1 MTFCL
6 SLVKTMSACV
16 FRGKSHELLF
26 GAAVECLQR
35 GAAVMERPW
44 GGLTCMGPVV
54 VLHGGQVEE
63 GVVAGRPGTLVR
75 LLPVVQFLVVVQS
88 PFFTEGALAQVT
100 LVLPGGTEEERC

>member
-26 GAAVECLQR
+26 GAAVECLQSGPTVM
-35 GAAVMERPW
+35 GAAVA
-44 GGLTCMGPVV
+44 GLTSMSPVV

-75 LLPVVQFLVVVQS
+75 FLPAVQFLVVV
-88 PFFTEGALAQVT
+88 
-100 LVLPGGTEEERC
+100 

>member
-35 GAAVMERPW
+35 GAAVMGRLW
-44 GGLTCMGPVV
+44 GGLTSMGPVV
-54 VLHGGQVEE
+54 VLHGRQVEE